1 MPLTKQELESKLW
14 QAADILRGQI
24 DSADYKN
31 YIFSILFLKRLSDRF
46 DEEIQNAVA
55 SGVPR
60 ETALADRDEHE
71 FFVPES
77 ARWEVISAASMNLG
91 ETLNIASHA
100 IEDANT
106 PRLDGVLVGTNWND
120 ETKLGSPANRERII
134 RSLINHFSDL
144 DLRDANLRDEGG
156 TGNVLG
162 DAYEYLIYQ
171 FADDA
176 GKKGGEFYTPRE
188 VVRLIVELLEP
199 QEGMRICDPAAGSA
213 GMLIYTAQYVRE
225 QGGDARNL
233 VLHGQERNLGT
244 LAIGKLNLLL
254 HDLRSARMEAG
265 DVIAEP
271 GLMDPSGRLIAYD
284 RVIAN
289 PPFSLKNWGHDFAP
303 NDPHHRFDRYGAVP
317 PKTRGDFAFVLHMLG
332 VTNAQGTV
340 GVVMPHG
347 ILFRGGAEGKIRR
360 GIVEADLFEAVI
372 GLASNLFFGASISVA
387 VCVLNRDKPRERRGK
402 VLFVD
407 AAQEGYFRPG
417 KAQNYIDPEHIEKIV
432 QVYRAF
438 EDVDRF
444 SHVADLEEIQSN
456 DFNLNISR
464 YVDTTE
470 PVEVVPVEEALAQL
484 WEAERRRAAP
494 RRGGGPHGP
503 TAGRDGVWAVG
514 RGSYMPFLMRQGPY
528 RFYFYSADW
537 VEPPHV
543 HVRRDRHTAKFWLDP
558 VSLASSGGM
567 RSSELRRIERII
579 EENRTSFLRE
589 WNVHFNN

>member
-1 MPLTKQELESKLW
+1 MPLTRQELESKLW

-46 DEEIQNAVA
+46 EEEIRDAVA
-55 SGVPR
+55 LGVPR
-60 ETALADRDEHE
+60 DTALADRDEHE
-71 FFVPES
+71 FFVPEL
-77 ARWEVISAASMNLG
+77 ARWETISAASMNLG
-91 ETLNIASHA
+91 EALNIASHA
-100 IEDANT
+100 VEDSNT

-120 ETKLGSPANRERII
+120 ESKLGSPANRERII
-134 RSLINHFSDL
+134 RSLVTHFSDL
-144 DLRDANLRDEGG
+144 DLRDANLRDQGG

-199 QEGMRICDPAAGSA
+199 REGMRICDPAAGSA
-213 GMLIYTAQYVRE
+213 GMLIYTAQHIRG

-271 GLMDPSGRLIAYD
+271 GLVDPSGRLLAYD

-289 PPFSLKNWGHDFAP
+289 PPFSLKQWGHDFAP
-303 NDPHHRFDRYGAVP
+303 TDPHHRFDRYGAVP
-317 PKTRGDFAFVLHMLG
+317 PKTRGDFAFLLHMLA
-332 VTNAQGTV
+332 VTNAQGMV

-372 GLASNLFFGASISVA
+372 GLAPNLFFGASIPVA
-387 VCVLNRDKPRERRGK
+387 ICVLNRDKPRARRGK

-417 KAQNYIDPEHIEKIV
+417 KAQNYIDPEHIEGIV
-432 QVYRAF
+432 QAYRTYV
-438 EDVDRF
+438 DVDRF
-444 SHVADLEEIQSN
+444 AHVADLEEIQGN

-470 PVEVVPVEEALAQL
+470 PVEVMPVEEALAQL
-484 WEAERRRAAP
+484 REAERRR
-494 RRGGGPHGP
+494 
-503 TAGRDGVWAVG
+503 DEAVG
-514 RGSYMPFLMRQGPY
+514 RMDQL
-528 RFYFYSADW
+528 
-537 VEPPHV
+537 
-543 HVRRDRHTAKFWLDP
+543 
-558 VSLASSGGM
+558 LAEMGYT
-567 RSSELRRIERII
+567 R
-579 EENRTSFLRE
+579 
-589 WNVHFNN
+589 